1 MRTRAPRRQAPVG
14 IPAALWRRV
23 AAAPHRLLMLDYD
36 GTLAPFRTDRAAARA
51 QPATLA
57 RLRALSE
64 ARGTTLA
71 IVSGRPLAELARL
84 IGIPGLHMIG
94 EHGWEERRPGRRPIR
109 HRLVPASRAALA
121 RAAAAASGHGW
132 GLRVERKRTGLVLH
146 TRGLPAAR
154 ARALE
159 AEARRAWAPEAGDGV
174 LMLAPTAGGIE
185 LRAPQRTKG
194 TAARSLIA
202 AAPEGTLAVFVGDDH
217 TDEDA
222 FAVVRGSGF
231 GVRVGAGRRASLAV
245 ARLADCD
252 AVAEFLGRWLR
263 LRDA

>member
-1 MRTRAPRRQAPVG
+1 
-14 IPAALWRRV
+14 
-23 AAAPHRLLMLDYD
+23 MLDYD
-36 GTLAPFRTDRAAARA
+36 GTLAPFRMDRAAAR
-51 QPATLA
+51 PRPLTLV
-57 RLRALSE
+57 RLRALSD
-64 ARGTTLA
+64 APGTTLA

-84 IGIPGLHMIG
+84 IGIPGLRMIG
-94 EHGWEERRPGRRPIR
+94 EHGWEELGPGRRPIR
-109 HRLVPASRAALA
+109 HPLLAASRAALA
-121 RAAAAASGHGW
+121 RAAAAVRGHGW
-132 GLRVERKRTGLVLH
+132 GLRLERKRTGLVLH
-146 TRGLPAAR
+146 TRGLPAAA
-154 ARALE
+154 ARALQ
-159 AEARRAWAPEAGDGV
+159 AEARRAWAPETEDGAV
-174 LMLAPTAGGIE
+174 MLAPTAGGIE

-222 FAVVRGSGF
+222 FAVVRDSGF
-231 GVRVGAGRRASLAV
+231 GVRVGAGRRASLAR